1 MKRVEE
7 KDRRK
12 SRQTEIERKVEANI
26 EIERVEKKI
35 KRAKNER
42 RKDGGE
48 K

>member
-1 MKRVEE
+1 MKKVEE

-12 SRQTEIERKVEANI
+12 SKQTEIERKVEENTRLNGWRRKLS
-26 EIERVEKKI
+26 EQKEEQ
-35 KRAKNER
+35 